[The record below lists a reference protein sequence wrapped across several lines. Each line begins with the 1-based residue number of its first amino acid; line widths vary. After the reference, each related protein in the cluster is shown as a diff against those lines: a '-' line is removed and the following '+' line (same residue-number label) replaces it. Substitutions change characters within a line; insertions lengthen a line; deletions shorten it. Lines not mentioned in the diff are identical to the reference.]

1 MNLFQLHDKRI
12 DPSTGRMSSYFNQLF
27 LLSGPDYFRYCIL
40 DTDRNTYIAM
50 ADYQADQKLAT
61 PTSWQ
66 TEMEGLCL
74 KDELLNRKYPAVVAG
89 LDTPYHTIL
98 PASLYD
104 PGQLESHLRLNFEM
118 PEGLIIHADQ
128 LTEMDAWNIWAVSP
142 ERQETL
148 KNHFSQVILLHS
160 STALLKAF
168 SMNLKQ
174 DSGHNIIHLHFLR
187 NRFDLAVLS
196 DNTLRFFN
204 TFHFDNDEDILY
216 FTLYAAEQLKLRPG
230 ESRLR
235 LSGDIEIA
243 SDTVGLLREFLP
255 ETNFGSRPEGFGYSP
270 LFDFPAHKY
279 PSLFSLAL
287 CGS

>member
-1 MNLFQLHDKRI
+1 
-12 DPSTGRMSSYFNQLF
+12 
-27 LLSGPDYFRYCIL
+27 
-40 DTDRNTYIAM
+40 
-50 ADYQADQKLAT
+50 
-61 PTSWQ
+61 
-66 TEMEGLCL
+66 
-74 KDELLNRKYPAVVAG
+74 
-89 LDTPYHTIL
+89 
-98 PASLYD
+98 
-104 PGQLESHLRLNFEM
+104 
-118 PEGLIIHADQ
+118 
-128 LTEMDAWNIWAVSP
+128 
-142 ERQETL
+142 
-148 KNHFSQVILLHS
+148 
-160 STALLKAF
+160 
-168 SMNLKQ
+168 MNLKQ

-279 PSLFSLAL
+279 ASLFSLAL